1 MYFYQAIQPPNNSHH
16 HQPATHSIL
25 LNHLDSPPILKTR
38 HTTKNKSKPQTMAS
52 SSPATLRSLYRSLL
66 RELPPRPILSSP
78 RTPLHHRIRSSFVA
92 VDSPSSSSAPA
103 SASTSASTSTSTST
117 SPPADQ
123 HQVALGHQLVAYLRA
138 QRMYVTL
145 IERYNPGM
153 DMDQAERIR
162 LTARRVGM
170 DLPSLGKNGA
180 Q

>member
-1 MYFYQAIQPPNNSHH
+1 
-16 HQPATHSIL
+16 
-25 LNHLDSPPILKTR
+25 
-38 HTTKNKSKPQTMAS
+38 MA

-78 RTPLHHRIRSSFVA
+78 RTPLHHRIRSSFA
-92 VDSPSSSSAPA
+92 ADGSPSSSSPA
-103 SASTSASTSTSTST
+103 SA

-123 HQVALGHQLVAYLRA
+123 HQVDLGHQLVAYLRA

-153 DMDQAERIR
+153 DMDQTERIR

>member
-1 MYFYQAIQPPNNSHH
+1 
-16 HQPATHSIL
+16 
-25 LNHLDSPPILKTR
+25 
-38 HTTKNKSKPQTMAS
+38 MAS

-103 SASTSASTSTSTST
+103 PASVSTSASTST

>member
-1 MYFYQAIQPPNNSHH
+1 
-16 HQPATHSIL
+16 
-25 LNHLDSPPILKTR
+25 
-38 HTTKNKSKPQTMAS
+38 MAS

-78 RTPLHHRIRSSFVA
+78 RTPLHHRIRSSF
-92 VDSPSSSSAPA
+92 
-103 SASTSASTSTSTST
+103 
-117 SPPADQ
+117 
-123 HQVALGHQLVAYLRA
+123 VALGHQLVAYLRA